1 MGRPKGFSGFETKV
15 AKAFLVWST
24 VFFSVVWLRGKCAK
38 MARQPKPHN

>member
-24 VFFSVVWLRGKCAK
+24 NFFRLFGCAENCAK